1 MAPIM
6 FSLRFLFFLSPV
18 LFLISTQSLAQPPD
32 FRGIWCFND
41 KGNYTTNSTYQTN
54 LNTLLSSLSSPSNN
68 GNGYGFYNSSYGENA
83 DEVYA
88 IALCRGD
95 VTGDTCRGCLSNST
109 QKLTQLCPNQKE
121 AFGFYDECMLR
132 YANRSIYRAMEAA
145 PVFWLWNSQNVSS
158 SDVDGFFQE
167 LRRLLEDLSR
177 QAAANSSLRK
187 FAVGTSTAPNFQT
200 IYGLAQCTPDL
211 AEQAC
216 SDCLVGALEDI
227 PKCCEGKQGGR
238 VVKPSCN
245 VRYEISRFYNPTTV
259 PPLPSSPPPLSSPL
273 PPSTST
279 GGSKSNRSRTV
290 IIIVVPIVVSVA
302 LIVIFFCICLR
313 VKRTKK
319 KLETRKLLPGGD
331 DTDEIG
337 SAESLQFDFATISVS
352 TDDFSEANKL
362 GQGGFGSVYRGRLLN
377 GKDIA
382 VKRLSANSGQGDLEF
397 KNEVLLVAKLQHRNL
412 VRLLGFCLEGSE
424 RLLVYEFVPNAS
436 LDHIIFDPTKHAQLD
451 WVRRYKIIVGTAR
464 GLLYLHED
472 SRLRIIHRDLK
483 ASNILIDAEMNPKI
497 SDFGMARLFVPDQT
511 QGNTSRIVGTYGYMA
526 PEYAMHGHFSV
537 KSDVYSFGVLV
548 LEIVSGQKNSG
559 FRHGENVED
568 LLSFAWR
575 SWREGTA
582 SNLIDPTLKTGSRNE
597 IMRCIHI
604 GLLCVQENVADRPTM
619 ASVILMMNSYS
630 FTLPVPSQPAFY
642 LHRSIGLDMSL
653 RSEYN
658 SGATRSDRSKSNSVI
673 VMEYE
678 TFTEPHPR

>member
-1 MAPIM
+1 M
-6 FSLRFLFFLSPV
+6 LS
-18 LFLISTQSLAQPPD
+18 
-32 FRGIWCFND
+32 G
-41 KGNYTTNSTYQTN
+41 
-54 LNTLLSSLSSPSNN
+54 
-68 GNGYGFYNSSYGENA
+68 
-83 DEVYA
+83 
-88 IALCRGD
+88 
-95 VTGDTCRGCLSNST
+95 
-109 QKLTQLCPNQKE
+109 
-121 AFGFYDECMLR
+121 
-132 YANRSIYRAMEAA
+132 
-145 PVFWLWNSQNVSS
+145 
-158 SDVDGFFQE
+158 
-167 LRRLLEDLSR
+167 
-177 QAAANSSLRK
+177 
-187 FAVGTSTAPNFQT
+187 
-200 IYGLAQCTPDL
+200 
-211 AEQAC
+211 
-216 SDCLVGALEDI
+216 
-227 PKCCEGKQGGR
+227 EGK
-238 VVKPSCN
+238 VLELV
-245 VRYEISRFYNPTTV
+245 NPAV
-259 PPLPSSPPPLSSPL
+259 IF
-273 PPSTST
+273 
-279 GGSKSNRSRTV
+279 GSKSNRSQIV
-290 IIIVVPIVVSVA
+290 IIIVVPIVVSVV

-313 VKRTKK
+313 VRRTKK
-319 KLETRKLLPGGD
+319 KLETGKLIPGSD

-337 SAESLQFDFATISVS
+337 SAESLQFDLATIRVS

-382 VKRLSANSGQGDLEF
+382 VKRLSTNSGQGDLEF

-436 LDHIIFDPTKHAQLD
+436 LDHIIFDPTKRAQLD
-451 WVRRYKIIVGTAR
+451 WDRRYKIIVGTAR

-497 SDFGMARLFVPDQT
+497 SDFGMAKLFVLDQT

-526 PEYAMHGHFSV
+526 PEYAFHGHFSV

-559 FRHGENVED
+559 FQHGENAED

>member
-1 MAPIM
+1 MEPLMA
-6 FSLRFLFFLSPV
+6 SSRFVFFLSPI
-18 LFLISTQSLAQPPD
+18 LLLISSQSLSQPEFPSHS
-32 FRGIWCFND
+32 CFSE
-41 KGNYTTNSTYQTN
+41 KGNYTTGSTYRTN
-54 LNTLLSSLSSPSNN
+54 LNTLLSFLSSPSNN
-68 GNGYGFYNSSYGENA
+68 GNGYGFYNFSSGENA
-83 DEVYA
+83 DQVHA

-95 VTGDTCRGCLSNST
+95 VRTDTCRGCLSNST
-109 QKLTQLCPNQKE
+109 QKLTQVCPNQKE
-121 AFGFYDECMLR
+121 AIGFYDECMLR
-132 YANRSIYRAMEAA
+132 YANRSIYGAMETD
-145 PVFWLWNSQNVSS
+145 PVFSLWWNINNLSS
-158 SDVDGFFQE
+158 SDVNGFVQE
-167 LRRLLEDLSR
+167 MRKLLKDLIG
-177 QAAANSSLRK
+177 QAAANGSLRK
-187 FAVGTSTAPNFQT
+187 FAVGKTTAPNLQP

-211 AEQAC
+211 AEQTC
-216 SDCLVGALEDI
+216 SECLDSAMGNMNN
-227 PKCCEGKQGGR
+227 PKYCEKKQGCR
-238 VVKPSCN
+238 VSNPSCT
-245 VRYEISRFYNPTTV
+245 VRYEVNRFYDPTTV
-259 PPLPSSPPPLSSPL
+259 VPIA
-273 PPSTST
+273 
-279 GGSKSNRSRTV
+279 GSKSNRSRSV
-290 IIIVVPIVVSVA
+290 IIIVVPIVVSVV
-302 LIVIFFCICLR
+302 LIVIFFCICLKVR
-313 VKRTKK
+313 STKK
-319 KLETRKLLPGGD
+319 KLETGKLIPGSD

-337 SAESLQFDFATISVS
+337 SAESLQFDLATIRVS

-362 GQGGFGSVYRGRLLN
+362 GEGGFGSVYRGRLLN

-382 VKRLSANSGQGDLEF
+382 VKRLSTNSGQGDLEF

-436 LDHIIFDPTKHAQLD
+436 LDHIIFDPTKRAQLD
-451 WVRRYKIIVGTAR
+451 WVRRYKIIAGTAR

-472 SRLRIIHRDLK
+472 SRLKIIHRDLK

-559 FRHGENVED
+559 FRHGENAED

-582 SNLIDPTLKTGSRNE
+582 SNLIDPTLNTGSRNE

-642 LHRSIGLDMSL
+642 LHRSIGLEMSL

>member
-1 MAPIM
+1 MEPLMA
-6 FSLRFLFFLSPV
+6 SSRFVFFLSPI
-18 LFLISTQSLAQPPD
+18 LLLISSQSLAQPEFPSHD
-32 FRGIWCFND
+32 CFNE
-41 KGNYTTNSTYQTN
+41 KGNYTTGSTYQTN

-68 GNGYGFYNSSYGENA
+68 GNGYGFYNSSFGENA
-83 DEVYA
+83 DQVHA

-95 VTGDTCRGCLSNST
+95 VMADTCRGCLSNST
-109 QKLTQLCPNQKE
+109 KKLTQVCPNQKE
-121 AFGFYDECMLR
+121 AIGFYDECMLR
-132 YANRSIYRAMEAA
+132 YANRSIYGAMEKD
-145 PVFWLWNSQNVSS
+145 PVFPLWWNIHNLSS

-167 LRRLLEDLSR
+167 MRKLLKDLSG
-177 QAAANSSLRK
+177 QAAANGSLRK
-187 FAVGTSTAPNFQT
+187 FAVGNKNAPNFQP

-216 SDCLVGALEDI
+216 SECLDAAMGEITAY
-227 PKCCEGKQGGR
+227 CERKQGCR
-238 VVKPSCN
+238 VQNPSCT
-245 VRYEISRFYNPTTV
+245 VRYEVNRFYDPTTV
-259 PPLPSSPPPLSSPL
+259 VPLPSPPPPLSSPL

-279 GGSKSNRSRTV
+279 GGSKSRRSRTV
-290 IIIVVPIVVSVA
+290 IIIVVPIIVSVV

-313 VKRTKK
+313 VRRTKK
-319 KLETRKLLPGGD
+319 KLETKKLLPSSD

-337 SAESLQFDFATISVS
+337 SAESLQFDLATIRDS

-377 GKDIA
+377 GEDIA
-382 VKRLSANSGQGDLEF
+382 VKRLATNSVQGDLEF

-436 LDHIIFDPTKHAQLD
+436 LDHIIFDPTKRAHLD

-497 SDFGMARLFVPDQT
+497 SDFGMARLFVLDQT

-526 PEYAMHGHFSV
+526 PEYAMCGHFSV

-559 FRHGENVED
+559 FQHGENAED

-575 SWREGTA
+575 SWRDGTA
-582 SNLIDPTLKTGSRNE
+582 SNLIDPTLNTGSRTE

-619 ASVILMMNSYS
+619 ASVILMTNSYS
-630 FTLPVPSQPAFY
+630 LTLPVPSQPAFY
-642 LHRSIGLDMSL
+642 LHSSIGSDMPL

-658 SGATRSDRSKSNSVI
+658 SDRSKSNPVK

>member
-1 MAPIM
+1 MEPLMA
-6 FSLRFLFFLSPV
+6 SSRFVFFLSPI
-18 LFLISTQSLAQPPD
+18 LLLISSQSLAQPEFPSHY
-32 FRGIWCFND
+32 CFYE
-41 KGNYTTNSTYQTN
+41 KGNYTSSTYRTN

-68 GNGYGFYNSSYGENA
+68 GNGYGFYNSSFGENA
-83 DEVYA
+83 DQVHA

-95 VTGDTCRGCLSNST
+95 VRTDTCRGCLSNST
-109 QKLTQLCPNQKE
+109 QKLTQVCPNQKE
-121 AFGFYDECMLR
+121 AIGFYDECMLR
-132 YANRSIYRAMEAA
+132 YANRSIYGAMETA
-145 PVFWLWNSQNVSS
+145 PVFPLWWNINNLSS

-167 LRRLLEDLSR
+167 MRKLLKDLIG
-177 QAAANSSLRK
+177 QAAVNGSLRK
-187 FAVGTSTAPNFQT
+187 FAVGKTTAPNLQP

-216 SDCLVGALEDI
+216 NECLDSAMGNI
-227 PKCCEGKQGGR
+227 PTYCERKQGCR
-238 VVKPSCN
+238 VSNPSCT
-245 VRYEISRFYNPTTV
+245 VRYEVNRFYDPTTV
-259 PPLPSSPPPLSSPL
+259 VPVPSSPPPLSSHL

-290 IIIVVPIVVSVA
+290 IIIVVPIVVSVV

-313 VKRTKK
+313 VRRAKK
-319 KLETRKLLPGGD
+319 KVETRKLIPGSD

-337 SAESLQFDFATISVS
+337 SVESLQFDLATIRVS

-382 VKRLSANSGQGDLEF
+382 VKRLSTNSGQGDLEF

-436 LDHIIFDPTKHAQLD
+436 LDHIIFDPTKREQLD
-451 WVRRYKIIVGTAR
+451 WDRRYKIIVGTAR

-526 PEYAMHGHFSV
+526 PEYAFHGHFSV

-548 LEIVSGQKNSG
+548 LEIVYGQKNSC
-559 FRHGENVED
+559 FRHGDNGED

-582 SNLIDPTLKTGSRNE
+582 SNLIDPTLKTDSRNE

-630 FTLPVPSQPAFY
+630 LTLPVPSQPAFY
-642 LHRSIGLDMSL
+642 LHSSIGSDMPL
-653 RSEYN
+653 PSEYN
-658 SGATRSDRSKSNSVI
+658 SGATRSD
-673 VMEYE
+673 
-678 TFTEPHPR
+678 